1 MNLKRLTILFSG
13 RNFGFL
19 TTSKRV
25 RLFVPFP
32 FTFLFKFPFAGKIFA
47 AGKLTEFAVSV
58 AGQVGTNKQC
68 YTIITTFRFL
78 DTKLVITKQTH
89 LFTKESLFTLSKT
102 HLFNK
107 EFKKQ

>member
-1 MNLKRLTILFSG
+1 MNLKRLTIYILFSG

-68 YTIITTFRFL
+68 YTIIATFRFL
-78 DTKLVITKQTH
+78 DTKLVIMKQTH
-89 LFTKESLFTLSKT
+89 LFTLSKT